1 MSARRDLSGDR
12 TLPYDRRGGSRDP
25 IEGLG
30 ATGMSMGMFDADDDR
45 SLMAAVVDGDE
56 RALRLLFGRH
66 APWLGAR
73 LRHRCG
79 DDEVIADVLADTFVA
94 VWRGAGGFRGEGDVA
109 AWLWGIAA
117 RRLVSRLRGRPLPE
131 PWTEQA
137 LDAVAEPLA
146 SAEDQVLLGV
156 EHGDLGRALSTLSPE
171 LLAVVQATILDGLST
186 REAARLLGIPQ
197 GTLKGRL
204 RKAKVELRD
213 ALVADRGAEGRLV

>member
-1 MSARRDLSGDR
+1 
-12 TLPYDRRGGSRDP
+12 
-25 IEGLG
+25 
-30 ATGMSMGMFDADDDR
+30 MGMFDAGDDR
-45 SLMAAVVDGDE
+45 SLMMAVVGGDE
-56 RALRLLFGRH
+56 RALRLLFSRH
-66 APWLGAR
+66 APWLAAR
-73 LRHRCG
+73 LRHRCR

-94 VWRGAGGFRGEGDVA
+94 VWRGAAGFRGEGDVA

-131 PWTEQA
+131 PWASEA

-156 EHGDLGRALSTLSPE
+156 EHGDLGRALSALSPE

-204 RKAKVELRD
+204 RKAKAELRETL
-213 ALVADRGAEGRLV
+213 AASRNVEGSLV